1 MQENRLFATAIESL
15 LDGVIILDADATVS
29 GPRIL
34 FINTAFTRLT
44 GFTPLDVLGHNL
56 SALAGPQ
63 LDATTLG
70 RLQEALAM
78 GQTFTSEAEVSG
90 NDGAA
95 CTLLWSLMPVR
106 DNFGRISHGI
116 IVLRD
121 VTELR
126 RTERLLLQV
135 QKIDS
140 IGLLASGV
148 AHDFNNQLTVIRGS
162 GELALLEPSLPP
174 GLRPLIQQI
183 ITTSERASALTRQL
197 LHFSRQQPPRF
208 EAVDLNA
215 IIDPIARMLTR
226 LLGESNELEL
236 QLAPELPRLFGDA
249 AMLEQVIVNLVVNAR
264 DALSGGGRIVVETA
278 DVFLPRATHPRQHAG
293 RQVRLVVRD
302 NGRGIQPEHLPH
314 IFEPFF
320 TTKPAGEGT
329 GLGLSTVQSI
339 VGQHHGWVEVD
350 SAPGRGSAFSIY
362 LPARPDLDPRALSGT
377 AGSATVAG
385 PRGGNETILIVE
397 DDVIVRTVTTQI
409 LQHFGYNVTAVC
421 TGPEA
426 LRAVNTGA
434 SRPDLLLADQVLPAG
449 LYGRDVVE
457 ALRASR
463 QELRAIIM
471 SGQTPRE
478 DDLAWLQNS
487 RTAFLPKPFSVTTLA
502 VMVRDTLD
510 GQVSI
515 MSPADAR

>member
-15 LDGVIILDADATVS
+15 LDGVVIVDADATAS

-44 GFTPLDVLGHNL
+44 GLTPLDVLGHNL
-56 SALAGPQ
+56 TALAP
-63 LDATTLG
+63 LLTAASLG
-70 RLQEALAM
+70 RLQEALAT
-78 GQTFTSEAEVSG
+78 GQPFTSEADFEAR
-90 NDGAA
+90 DGAA
-95 CTLLWSLMPVR
+95 RHTLSCSLVPLR
-106 DNFGRISHGI
+106 DSFGRIRHGI
-116 IVLRD
+116 LVLRD
-121 VTELR
+121 VTDVR

-135 QKIDS
+135 QKTDS

-162 GELALLEPSLPP
+162 GELVLRDPSLPP
-174 GLRPLIQQI
+174 GLRSLIQQI
-183 ITTSERASALTRQL
+183 VTTSERAAALTRQL

-208 EAVDLNA
+208 DTVDLNA
-215 IIDPIARMLTR
+215 VIAPLAEMLKR
-226 LLGESNELEL
+226 LLGENTVLDL
-236 QLAPELPRLFGDA
+236 QLGHDLPRLFGDE

-264 DALSGGGRIVVETA
+264 DALSDGGHIVIETA
-278 DVFLPRATHPRQHAG
+278 DVFLARAAHPRQQAG
-293 RQVRLVVRD
+293 RHVRLVVRD
-302 NGRGIQPEHLPH
+302 DGRGIPPEHLPQ

-320 TTKPAGEGT
+320 TTKAAGEGT

-339 VGQHHGWVEVD
+339 VGQHRGWIDVE
-350 SAPGRGSAFSIY
+350 SAPGRGSSFSVY

-377 AGSATVAG
+377 PGAASTG
-385 PRGGNETILIVE
+385 PRGGNETILVVE
-397 DDVIVRTVTTQI
+397 DDLIVRTVTTQI
-409 LQHFGYNVTAVC
+409 LQHFGYKVTAVGS
-421 TGPEA
+421 GPEA
-426 LRAVNTGA
+426 LRAVTSGA

-457 ALRASR
+457 ALRAGR

-471 SGQTPRE
+471 SGHTPHA

-510 GQVSI
+510 GQTSI
-515 MSPADAR
+515 LSPADAH